1 MDGTER
7 VAMAAIGGAL
17 ALYGWQQR
25 AKHRT
30 STDLLD
36 KSIAG
41 SEGWLGLGL
50 GGMLL
55 LVAFF
60 G

>member
-1 MDGTER
+1 MDSTER

-17 ALYGWQQR
+17 MFYGWQQR

-36 KSIAG
+36 KSIAD

-55 LVAFF
+55 LVALF